1 MTDQNENNAPPQEAS
16 KVEIPQVE
24 TPAPEEKSPTQLAR
38 EAELADISEMF
49 KLEEKPA
56 DENSEETPKTPKPDA
71 PADEKKEEPT
81 IAPAPSPA
89 ADGKPKEEAT
99 PPQTADL
106 KGLLAD
112 VLKEMKGTEE
122 KPEEKKADAPPP
134 PKYMPQIPDAI
145 FAGLEHEDPAIRR
158 QAMNAMIGGAMSKV
172 YSDLTAEINARV
184 TEAVSQVPTMVEQSA
199 QQKASLAK
207 TREEFYAENPEFAAK
222 GEKFQKFVAMAGIQ
236 YAQSLGAEY
245 KGFTPEF
252 RVKLAKHIEEMTGGA
267 VKAGKVPAKKPA
279 SEVKAPKVA
288 NGYQAGNA
296 PTRAPEA
303 GAMSLSD
310 EIADTLGITVN

>member
-1 MTDQNENNAPPQEAS
+1 MTDQNENSAPSQEAP
-16 KVEIPQVE
+16 KVETPQVE
-24 TPAPEEKSPTQLAR
+24 TPASEEKSPTQLAR
-38 EAELADISEMF
+38 EAELADIESMF
-49 KLEEKPA
+49 KLDEKPA

-99 PPQTADL
+99 PPQTAEL

-112 VLKEMKGTEE
+112 VLKEMKGDE
-122 KPEEKKADAPPP
+122 KPKEEEPKATP
-134 PKYMPQIPDAI
+134 PKYNPNIPDAL

-172 YSDLTAEINARV
+172 YTDLTAEINAKV
-184 TEAVSQVPTMVEQSA
+184 TEAVSRVPALVEQNTE
-199 QQKASLAK
+199 QKANLAK
-207 TREEFYAENPEFAAK
+207 TRDEFYNENPEFLTK
-222 GEKFQKFVAMAGIQ
+222 GDKFKQFVAMAGIQ
-236 YAQSLGAEY
+236 FAQSLGAEY

-267 VKAGKVPAKKPA
+267 VKAGKQPAKPGATQVKP
-279 SEVKAPKVA
+279 VKAA